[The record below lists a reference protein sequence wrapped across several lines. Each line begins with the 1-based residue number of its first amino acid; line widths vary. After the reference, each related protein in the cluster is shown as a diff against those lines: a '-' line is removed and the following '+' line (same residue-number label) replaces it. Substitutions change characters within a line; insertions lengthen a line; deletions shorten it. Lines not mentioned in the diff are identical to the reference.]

1 MRANAQGL
9 DICSELDRK
18 VLDTST
24 LREEEVARWIALLL
38 SPVSSFMTGAV
49 IPLDGGQV
57 IPHA

>member
-1 MRANAQGL
+1 
-9 DICSELDRK
+9 
-18 VLDTST
+18 
-24 LREEEVARWIALLL
+24 VARWIALLL